1 MKKCEVIDFFKN
13 LTEVKESI
21 SKNDEIFTS
30 QQLEQLFF
38 SPVDI
43 DFYIYKN
50 NLLTSLDVTEETFQI
65 NLEFFRLT
73 SMFNYKEN
81 PYNSIYPKVKKIT
94 KNNIDLYLLEN
105 KIDIKKD
112 LTQWIENLKF
122 EIENFPDTNNERLL
136 YREIP
141 ISLME

>member
-1 MKKCEVIDFFKN
+1 MKKCEVIDFLKN

-30 QQLEQLFF
+30 QQLEQLYF

-50 NLLTSLDVTEETFQI
+50 NLLTSLDVTEETFQN

-81 PYNSIYPKVKKIT
+81 LYNSIYPKVKKIT

-122 EIENFPDTNNERLL
+122 EIENFPDKNNERLL

-141 ISLME
+141 ISLMK

>member
-1 MKKCEVIDFFKN
+1 MKKCEVINFFKN

-30 QQLEQLFF
+30 QQLEQLYF

-50 NLLTSLDVTEETFQI
+50 NLLTSLDVTEETFQN

-105 KIDIKKD
+105 KIDIKKN

-141 ISLME
+141 ISLMK

>member
-1 MKKCEVIDFFKN
+1 MKKCEVIDCFKN

-50 NLLTSLDVTEETFQI
+50 NLLTSLDVTEETFQN

>member
-1 MKKCEVIDFFKN
+1 MKKCEVIDFLKN

-50 NLLTSLDVTEETFQI
+50 NLLTSLDVTEETFQN

>member
-50 NLLTSLDVTEETFQI
+50 NLLTSLDVTEETFQN

-136 YREIP
+136 YSEIP

>member
-50 NLLTSLDVTEETFQI
+50 NLLTNLDVTEETFQN

>member
-50 NLLTSLDVTEETFQI
+50 NLLTSLDVTEETFQN

-81 PYNSIYPKVKKIT
+81 PYNSIYPKV
-94 KNNIDLYLLEN
+94 
-105 KIDIKKD
+105 
-112 LTQWIENLKF
+112 
-122 EIENFPDTNNERLL
+122 
-136 YREIP
+136 
-141 ISLME
+141 

>member
-1 MKKCEVIDFFKN
+1 MKKCEVINFFKN

-30 QQLEQLFF
+30 QQLEQLYF

-50 NLLTSLDVTEETFQI
+50 NLLTSLDVTEETFQN

-122 EIENFPDTNNERLL
+122 EIENCPDTNNERLL

-141 ISLME
+141 ISLMK

>member
-50 NLLTSLDVTEETFQI
+50 NLLTSLDVTEE
-65 NLEFFRLT
+65 EFFRLN

>member
-1 MKKCEVIDFFKN
+1 MKKCEVIDFLKN

-21 SKNDEIFTS
+21 SKNDEIFTR
-30 QQLEQLFF
+30 QQLEQLYF

-50 NLLTSLDVTEETFQI
+50 NLLTSLDVTEETFQN

-81 PYNSIYPKVKKIT
+81 LYNSIYPKVKKIT

-122 EIENFPDTNNERLL
+122 EIENFPDKNNERLL

-141 ISLME
+141 ISLMK

>member
-1 MKKCEVIDFFKN
+1 MKKCEVIDFLKN

-30 QQLEQLFF
+30 QQLEQLYF

-50 NLLTSLDVTEETFQI
+50 NLLTSLDVTEETFQN

-122 EIENFPDTNNERLL
+122 EIENFHDTNNERLL

>member
-1 MKKCEVIDFFKN
+1 MKKCEVINFLKN

-21 SKNDEIFTS
+21 SKNDEIFTN
-30 QQLEQLFF
+30 QQLEQLYF

-50 NLLTSLDVTEETFQI
+50 NLLTSLDVTEETFQN

>member
-30 QQLEQLFF
+30 KQLEQLFF

-50 NLLTSLDVTEETFQI
+50 NLLTSLDVTEETFQN

-73 SMFNYKEN
+73 SMFNYKGN

>member
-1 MKKCEVIDFFKN
+1 MKKCEVIDFLKN

-30 QQLEQLFF
+30 QQLEQLYF

-50 NLLTSLDVTEETFQI
+50 NLLTSLDVTEETFQN

-94 KNNIDLYLLEN
+94 KSNIDLYLLEN
-105 KIDIKKD
+105 KSDIKKD

>member
-30 QQLEQLFF
+30 QQLEQLYF

-50 NLLTSLDVTEETFQI
+50 NLLTSLDVTEETFQK

-73 SMFNYKEN
+73 SMFNSKEN
-81 PYNSIYPKVKKIT
+81 SYNSIYPKVKKIT

-105 KIDIKKD
+105 EIDIKKD

-122 EIENFPDTNNERLL
+122 EIKNSPDTNNERLL

>member
-1 MKKCEVIDFFKN
+1 MKKCEVIDFLKN

-30 QQLEQLFF
+30 QQLEQLYF

-50 NLLTSLDVTEETFQI
+50 NLLTSLDVTEETFQN

>member
-1 MKKCEVIDFFKN
+1 MKKCDVIDFFKN

-21 SKNDEIFTS
+21 SKNDELFTR
-30 QQLEQLFF
+30 QQLEQLYF

-50 NLLTSLDVTEETFQI
+50 NLLTSLDVTEETFQN

-73 SMFNYKEN
+73 SMFNSEEN
-81 PYNSIYPKVKKIT
+81 PYSSIYPKVKKIT
-94 KNNIDLYLLEN
+94 KDNIDLYLLEN
-105 KIDIKKD
+105 KLDIKKD

-141 ISLME
+141 ISLMK

>member
-1 MKKCEVIDFFKN
+1 MKKCEVIDFLKN

-30 QQLEQLFF
+30 QQLEQLYF

-50 NLLTSLDVTEETFQI
+50 NLLTSLDVTEETFQN

-81 PYNSIYPKVKKIT
+81 LYNSIYPKVKKIT

-122 EIENFPDTNNERLL
+122 EIENFPDKNNERLL

>member
-30 QQLEQLFF
+30 QQLEQLYF

-50 NLLTSLDVTEETFQI
+50 NLLTSLDVTEETFQN

-81 PYNSIYPKVKKIT
+81 PYNSTYPKVKKIT

>member
-1 MKKCEVIDFFKN
+1 MKKCEVIDFLKN

-50 NLLTSLDVTEETFQI
+50 NLLTSLDVTEDTFQN

>member
-1 MKKCEVIDFFKN
+1 MKKCEVIDFLKN

-30 QQLEQLFF
+30 QQLEQLYF

-50 NLLTSLDVTEETFQI
+50 NLLTSLDVTEETFQN

-81 PYNSIYPKVKKIT
+81 SYSSIYPKIKKIT
-94 KNNIDLYLLEN
+94 KDNIDLYLLEN

-122 EIENFPDTNNERLL
+122 EIENFSDTNNERLL

>member
-1 MKKCEVIDFFKN
+1 
-13 LTEVKESI
+13 
-21 SKNDEIFTS
+21 
-30 QQLEQLFF
+30 
-38 SPVDI
+38 
-43 DFYIYKN
+43 
-50 NLLTSLDVTEETFQI
+50 
-65 NLEFFRLT
+65 
-73 SMFNYKEN
+73 
-81 PYNSIYPKVKKIT
+81 
-94 KNNIDLYLLEN
+94 LLEN

>member
-1 MKKCEVIDFFKN
+1 MKKCEVINFLKN

-30 QQLEQLFF
+30 QQLEQLYF

-50 NLLTSLDVTEETFQI
+50 NLLTSLDVTEETFQN

-105 KIDIKKD
+105 KIDIKKN

-141 ISLME
+141 ISLMK

>member
-50 NLLTSLDVTEETFQI
+50 NLLTSLDVTEETFQN